1 MREILDIKVTSLRNI
16 ILNFINPAC
25 KNVGVTEVQ
34 VIPYKRTSKTFEIR
48 IRKDMSV
55 ICIKENKK
63 IICRQTDTH
72 LPRCKVIYKWFGA
85 RLVPAEP
92 QQYSTLSEEYLP
104 TTYGERREGEERI
117 DDTTTEPNLDKEK
130 KMNGLKKKSKISIPQ
145 SIFFSFSNS
154 NYREGEEEGERAERQ
169 FWRKALK

>member
-1 MREILDIKVTSLRNI
+1 M
-16 ILNFINPAC
+16 
-25 KNVGVTEVQ
+25 GVTEVQ

-48 IRKDMSV
+48 IRKDIRV
-55 ICIKENKK
+55 LCIKENNK

-85 RLVPAEP
+85 HLVPAEP

-117 DDTTTEPNLDKEK
+117 DDTTTGQSLDT
-130 KMNGLKKKSKISIPQ
+130 KISIPQ